1 MPGTK
6 HLIQCH
12 CVLPQYRNLKDPIFH
27 KFVVFSRSDESGEI
41 IEKLSKCNNCG
52 VIHKITDFCKSEI
65 AHGAESNFGIPTI
78 EDIRINIPE
87 KVCNILD
94 KHKCDISTWEK
105 IDDIFENEEWESQ
118 TVLSRQTIDS
128 STQVVVLII
137 KSKERFKIESH
148 LIQDA
153 INEK

>member
-27 KFVVFSRSDESGEI
+27 KFVVFSKSDESGEI

-78 EDIRINIPE
+78 ADIRINIHE

-94 KHKCDISTWEK
+94 KHKCDISTWEQ
-105 IDDIFENEEWESQ
+105 IDDIFENEEWESH
-118 TVLSRQTIDS
+118 TVLSRQTIDN

-137 KSKERFKIESH
+137 KSKEKFKIESH

-153 INEK
+153 INEQ